1 MRLSPLAAV
10 LLVIAACRPSAV
22 PPATASAQGPEVW
35 VDGAWQGVG
44 DGTRER
50 PFRTLAEGLAVGPA
64 PTVHIAQG
72 LYAGPFVVPAGARLV
87 GVGESTVLYVEGRE
101 PTVRTEAG
109 ASLERL
115 KVQGG
120 GWGVETAGA
129 LRLDRVAFSGHREG
143 AVRVTTGGRLVADQ
157 VLFEASLSET
167 VGILLEGPVSAE
179 VKRSSFRGPWSQG
192 ISALGA
198 AETVLEEVSFQ
209 DAVVG
214 LEQDGGRSR
223 LRRVTVEQGQGPGV
237 MFRNGTLE
245 MDDVLVVGHEYGL
258 ATYGAKLEVRGF
270 TAVKTERAGLGLT
283 RSTGRLQDLQ
293 VRQSGNFGAL
303 QLVDSDVEVSELR
316 ADQADA
322 YGVLATRGRLRLR
335 NATFTRLSAREGYT
349 GDGLHLRGVW
359 AEVEGLQVRDAPGTG
374 VLAAQGAE
382 VTLRDATLSRCKLAG
397 LTVETGA
404 RVKALGLEVRDIP
417 GPGIAVM
424 SDGEVRA
431 DGLTAS
437 GLSDGL
443 IWAECQGTTR
453 VQLGRLQS
461 EDRRGLE
468 APCIDT
474 APSSSGSTP
483 HERQRP

>member
-1 MRLSPLAAV
+1 MRPRPLVAV

-22 PPATASAQGPEVW
+22 PPAAARAPGPEVW

-44 DGTRER
+44 EGTRER
-50 PFRTLAEGLAVGPA
+50 PFRTLAEGLAVRPA
-64 PTVHIAQG
+64 PTVHLAQG
-72 LYAGPFVVPAGARLV
+72 LYAGPFLLPAGARLV

-101 PTVRTEAG
+101 PVVRMEAE

-129 LRLDRVAFSGHREG
+129 LRLERVAFSGHREG
-143 AVRVTTGGRLVADQ
+143 AVRVTAGGRLVADRVQ
-157 VLFEASLSET
+157 FDASLSET
-167 VGILLEGPVSAE
+167 VGVLLEGPVSAE
-179 VKRSSFRGPWSQG
+179 VKRSTFAGPWSRG
-192 ISALGA
+192 VVARGGT
-198 AETVLEEVSFQ
+198 EGVLEEVSFQ
-209 DAVVG
+209 GAVIG
-214 LEQDGGRSR
+214 LVQDGGRFL
-223 LRRVTVEQGQGPGV
+223 LRRVSVGQGWGPGV
-237 MFRNGTLE
+237 LVRDGALE
-245 MDDVLVVGHEYGL
+245 IEDSLVVGHEYGL
-258 ATYGAKLEVRGF
+258 LSYGTKLEVRGF
-270 TAVKTERAGLGLT
+270 TSVKAERAGLGLT

-303 QLVDSDVEVSELR
+303 QLVDSDVEVSELH
-316 ADQADA
+316 ADQVDA

-335 NATFTRLSAREGYT
+335 NATLTRLSAKEGYT

-359 AEVEGLQVRDAPGTG
+359 AEVEGLQVRDVPGTG

-404 RVKALGLEVRDIP
+404 RVKAVGLEVRDIP

-424 SDGEVRA
+424 SDGEVWA

-443 IWAECQGTTR
+443 LWAECQGATR
-453 VQLGRLQS
+453 VRLGRLQS

-483 HERQRP
+483 QERQRP